1 MKMVLEEAEMAL
13 KSTAA
18 ESNLAAADELR
29 IGERLAELRKAQD
42 LTLAALAK
50 STSISEA
57 TLSRVENGRA
67 TLNAHNLYILARVLN
82 TDVTAFFRSDTVS
95 FSKGVRSLTRAGE
108 GDHRATERYD
118 YEILCA
124 DLAHKRMTPSR
135 NRVTVR
141 SLEEAGGLRTHEGE
155 EFIHVLSGKVVIHS
169 EFYSPAL
176 LEEGD
181 SLYFDGNMGH
191 AYVAADRQGAEI
203 LVVVNTAPS
212 GG

>member
-1 MKMVLEEAEMAL
+1 MKMVREEAEMTENSSAV
-13 KSTAA
+13 
-18 ESNLAAADELR
+18 EGNLAAADELR
-29 IGERLAELRKAQD
+29 IGERLAELRKAQG

-57 TLSRVENGRA
+57 TLSRAENGRA

-82 TDVTAFFRSDTVS
+82 TDVTAFFRSDTMA

-108 GDHRATERYD
+108 GDHRATERYN

-124 DLAHKRMTPSR
+124 DLAHKHMTPSR

-141 SLEEAGGLRTHEGE
+141 SLDEAGGLRTHEGE

-169 EFYSPAL
+169 EFYAPAL
-176 LEEGD
+176 LEQGD

-191 AYVAADRQGAEI
+191 AYVAADRLGAEI
-203 LVVVNTAPS
+203 LVVVNTAHY